1 MISVVCAYENIQV
14 LNNWLLR
21 SLKAQTVEYELIT
34 IDTIE
39 RGFSS
44 AAQALNFGGSQGKG
58 KYIMFVHQDVN
69 LASPSWL
76 EDAEAHLDTIP
87 NLGIAGVVGSVE
99 KGSNVSERM
108 RNVIAHGDDIEQIG
122 NVISSPEPVQT
133 LDELLLIIP
142 QKVFQKYP
150 FDENT
155 CNNWHLYATDY
166 CLNMLTIG
174 KGVYVIP
181 LYVIHKSKGA
191 STNKLLFVIN
201 FGLSKEYYQ
210 ILKKILN
217 KYKNLFAYV
226 YTTHGYGKWKT
237 TQSLCIQRLRYSIF
251 EMTNWFVMRI
261 KSFIRRKFAMRKRH
275 AETR

>member
-34 IDTIE
+34 VDTTE

-44 AAQALNFGGSQGKG
+44 AAQALNSGGSQGKG

-69 LASPSWL
+69 LDSPSWL
-76 EDAEAHLDTIP
+76 ADAEALLDTIP

-99 KGSNVSERM
+99 KGSSVAERM

-122 NVISSPEPVQT
+122 NVVSSPEPVQT

-142 QKVFQKYP
+142 REIFQKYL
-150 FDENT
+150 FDEDT
-155 CNNWHLYATDY
+155 CNNWHLYGTDY
-166 CLNMLTIG
+166 CLNMLTVG
-174 KGVYVIP
+174 KSVYVIP
-181 LYVIHKSKGA
+181 LYVFHKSKGA
-191 STNKLLFVIN
+191 STNKLLFSIN
-201 FGLSKEYYQ
+201 FGLSREYYQ
-210 ILKKILN
+210 TLKKILN
-217 KYKNLFAYV
+217 KYKNFFVYI

-237 TQSLCIQRLRYSIF
+237 TQSLCTQRLRHSVHAI
-251 EMTNWFVMRI
+251 TNWFTVRM
-261 KSFIRRKFAMRKRH
+261 KSFFRRKFATRKRH